1 MAEDFRKLA
10 AKGSGQF
17 GTAGLVNPS
26 CPVCEVRWNA
36 EDGLVSAMA
45 QRLQKNPE
53 SASTVSVCVPHLQF
67 LCNAI
72 GNSSI
77 RLRLLLREAAVME
90 RTAEDMQR
98 YAIKHDAL
106 RRHLASQEENAARF
120 WPCNCCRAIETSM
133 LSPRFERSKCCVRD
147 QGFIAQACRRFQ
159 PDLAPAVAP
168 LVSTWLD
175 IRRPLL
181 KTRS

>member
-1 MAEDFRKLA
+1 MQRNTRGEEASAPLHTWHYEQVASPRGVCTAYPRLLKRMAEDFRKLA

-36 EDGLVSAMA
+36 EDGSVSAMA

-77 RLRLLLREAAVME
+77 RPRLLLREAAVME

-106 RRHLASQEENAARF
+106 RRHLASQEENAA
-120 WPCNCCRAIETSM
+120 
-133 LSPRFERSKCCVRD
+133 
-147 QGFIAQACRRFQ
+147 
-159 PDLAPAVAP
+159 
-168 LVSTWLD
+168 
-175 IRRPLL
+175 PLL
-181 KTRS
+181 ALQLLSGHRNVNAISTIREI